1 MEEEKK
7 AQSKEEL
14 TDETLDTVSGGI
26 IVMDIHK
33 KYTVYDDEG
42 NNLGTK
48 DDFDSALELARDKK
62 VGEALITEQAYNY
75 IKRFKLPPD
84 LSKLIKL

>member
-1 MEEEKK
+1 MEKEKNPL
-7 AQSKEEL
+7 SKEEL
-14 TDETLDTVSGGI
+14 TDEMLDAVSGGV
-26 IVMDIHK
+26 IVVDIHN

-75 IKRFKLPPD
+75 IKRFKLPSD
-84 LSKLIKL
+84 LSKLIKS